1 MRLIHEVIGSR
12 RVLCVICMSLLGL
25 AGSWASA
32 GWNYEQVDSGGG
44 EYTSLLMV
52 GDIPHISYATP
63 TRLKYA
69 WFDNTLGWQSEDV
82 IASRRIFPSLAMDGG
97 MPVISYYKPGDED
110 LCLGSRNYQGP
121 MGHPWSA
128 EVILTGG
135 DVGKYNSL
143 KVDGAG
149 DYHLSFYND
158 TQGNLRYG
166 KRSGTPSS
174 WVWQTVDSTGDTGK
188 HTSLA
193 LDGTMPHISYVDA
206 TNGTLRHAEYNG
218 GGWDKET
225 ISGTSDV
232 DGAATSIVRDNDGD
246 FHISFAHLGDDT
258 DTWLRYATD
267 TSGSFVAENA
277 VWSDPCYF
285 NSIAVDSQDCPI
297 IAYHD
302 SYHGKLFVAWEDTSG
317 TWHSELV
324 DDGLRDA
331 GPHNVGA
338 YCSIGLDTQERVH
351 ISYWD
356 MSADVLMHTWSNT
369 PIPEPASASILLLG
383 AVAML
388 RRKRN
393 G

>member
-1 MRLIHEVIGSR
+1 MNGRKITA
-12 RVLCVICMSLLGL
+12 L
-25 AGSWASA
+25 AAAVMIIAAVTTATQAASA
-32 GWNYEQVDSGGG
+32 GWNYEQVDGGGG

-52 GDIPHISYATP
+52 GDIPHISYATS
-63 TRLKYA
+63 TKLKYA

-110 LCLGSRNYQGP
+110 LCFGSRNYQGP
-121 MGHPWSA
+121 MGHPWYT
-128 EVILTGG
+128 EVILAGG

-143 KVDGAG
+143 KVDGTG

-166 KRSGTPSS
+166 KWNGTS
-174 WVWQTVDSTGDTGK
+174 WAWQTVDSAGDTGK

-193 LDGTMPHISYVDA
+193 LAGTTPHISYVDA

-232 DGAATSIVRDNDGD
+232 DGSTSIARDNDGD
-246 FHISFAHLGDDT
+246 FHISFHHWGDD
-258 DTWLRYATD
+258 DDRWVRYATD
-267 TSGSFVAENA
+267 TSGSFVAEN
-277 VWSDPCYF
+277 VFWTRSYPSPF
-285 NSIAVDSQDCPI
+285 NSIAVDSQDRPI
-297 IAYHD
+297 IAFYD
-302 SYHGKLFVAWEDTSG
+302 SWYGELVVMWEDASG
-317 TWHSELV
+317 GWHYELV
-324 DDGLRDA
+324 DDGIREVG
-331 GPHNVGA
+331 GPHDVGQ

-356 MSADVLMHTWSNT
+356 GSADVLMH
-369 PIPEPASASILLLG
+369 A
-383 AVAML
+383 
-388 RRKRN
+388 
-393 G
+393 